1 MTDNRLN
8 IALVGNPNVGKTTLF
23 NRLTGL
29 KQRVGNYPGVT
40 VEKKTGE
47 ISLNEKYSAN
57 LIDLPGTYSL
67 AASSKDEHV
76 VVDALLGNIG
86 DVTLPDLIICVV
98 DASNLHRNLFLAS
111 QLAELEIP
119 IIIALN
125 QSDVIEKLGISINTK
140 LLRQRV
146 GVPVVFTTA
155 SKGEGTE
162 ELKTAAIESYEGSLK
177 MNRIAWPKSITES
190 ISKIQSTVKEKFDRT
205 LSYIEAQ
212 RILFDNHSV
221 IADSLGWNDKDR
233 IKALTVHR
241 DAISKEGLNPTVA
254 ESVLQYRHLGSVLS
268 NVVAQPDKQ
277 IKRRSESIDALLTHR
292 VWGLVIFAGLMWM
305 VFQSVYT
312 WAGPMMDLIESATAF
327 VQDAVSPLFDTMPTL
342 QSLVVDGLI
351 AGVGGVLIFLPQI
364 LVLFLFIGILED
376 TGYMARAAFLMDR
389 VFSWCGLNGKSF
401 VPLLSSYAC
410 AIPGIMAART
420 IQDNKARLTTILV
433 APLMSCSARLPVY
446 ILLIGA
452 FIEPIYGTTV
462 ASTVLFLMHF
472 LGLAI
477 AIPIALAFNK
487 FLFKTQPQ
495 NFLLEMPAYHVPQVK
510 DLFWRMWERGRE
522 FVTTAGSVIVAFS
535 IIIWAMLYFPHNTN
549 VETETTAQFVK
560 QKAKAIS
567 QSPVYIQ
574 QELENNQSEFS
585 IELNNTIASAYIE
598 QSYMGRIGKTIQ
610 PVFAPAGFDW
620 KITVGLLSSFPAR
633 EIIVATLGIIYN
645 LGSDTDEESEGLRS
659 IMKKA
664 VWEEGPRKGS
674 PIFTIPV
681 VASIMV
687 FFALCMQCGA
697 TVSVIAKESN
707 WKWATFSFVY
717 MTLLA
722 WVASVAC
729 YQVGT
734 ALFT

>member
-1 MTDNRLN
+1 
-8 IALVGNPNVGKTTLF
+8 
-23 NRLTGL
+23 
-29 KQRVGNYPGVT
+29 
-40 VEKKTGE
+40 
-47 ISLNEKYSAN
+47 
-57 LIDLPGTYSL
+57 
-67 AASSKDEHV
+67 
-76 VVDALLGNIG
+76 
-86 DVTLPDLIICVV
+86 
-98 DASNLHRNLFLAS
+98 
-111 QLAELEIP
+111 
-119 IIIALN
+119 
-125 QSDVIEKLGISINTK
+125 
-140 LLRQRV
+140 
-146 GVPVVFTTA
+146 
-155 SKGEGTE
+155 
-162 ELKTAAIESYEGSLK
+162 
-177 MNRIAWPKSITES
+177 
-190 ISKIQSTVKEKFDRT
+190 
-205 LSYIEAQ
+205 
-212 RILFDNHSV
+212 
-221 IADSLGWNDKDR
+221 
-233 IKALTVHR
+233 
-241 DAISKEGLNPTVA
+241 
-254 ESVLQYRHLGSVLS
+254 
-268 NVVAQPDKQ
+268 
-277 IKRRSESIDALLTHR
+277 
-292 VWGLVIFAGLMWM
+292 
-305 VFQSVYT
+305 
-312 WAGPMMDLIESATAF
+312 
-327 VQDAVSPLFDTMPTL
+327 
-342 QSLVVDGLI
+342 
-351 AGVGGVLIFLPQI
+351 
-364 LVLFLFIGILED
+364 
-376 TGYMARAAFLMDR
+376 
-389 VFSWCGLNGKSF
+389 
-401 VPLLSSYAC
+401 
-410 AIPGIMAART
+410 
-420 IQDNKARLTTILV
+420 
-433 APLMSCSARLPVY
+433 
-446 ILLIGA
+446 
-452 FIEPIYGTTV
+452 
-462 ASTVLFLMHF
+462 MHF